1 LENKKMEELNMKT
14 VSEIKEIIKV
24 NILIERLEL
33 EDIEAEEIEDE
44 EPLFGDGLGL
54 DSVEALDV
62 VSGVEAEFAVKVQGL
77 EEEDIRKHFYS
88 VATLSAFVEEQLK
101 DKVSS

>member
-1 LENKKMEELNMKT
+1 MKSFDE
-14 VSEIKEIIKV
+14 VKEIIKV

-33 EDIEAEEIEDE
+33 EDIEADDIKDD

-62 VSGVEAEFAVKVQGL
+62 VSGIEAEFGINLTEL
-77 EEEDIRKHFYS
+77 EEGEIQKNFYS
-88 VATLSAFVEEQLK
+88 VATLAAFVENQLK
-101 DKVSS
+101 VKTLS

>member
-1 LENKKMEELNMKT
+1 MKT
-14 VSEIKEIIKV
+14 LEEIKEIIKV

-33 EDIEAEEIEDE
+33 EDIEVDEIEDE

-62 VSGVEAEFAVKVQGL
+62 VAGVEAEFGINMQGL
-77 EEEDIRKHFYS
+77 EEEEIRHNFYS
-88 VATLSAFVEEQLK
+88 VATLSAFVEKQINEK
-101 DKVSS
+101 EGVANS

>member
-1 LENKKMEELNMKT
+1 MKSI
-14 VSEIKEIIKV
+14 SEIKEIIKV

-33 EDIEAEEIEDE
+33 EDIEADEIEDE

-62 VSGVEAEFAVKVQGL
+62 VAGVEAEFGVKVNRFPRLQP
-77 EEEDIRKHFYS
+77 K
-88 VATLSAFVEEQLK
+88 
-101 DKVSS
+101 

>member
-1 LENKKMEELNMKT
+1 MKSI
-14 VSEIKEIIKV
+14 SEIKEIIKV

-33 EDIEAEEIEDE
+33 EDIEADEIEDE

-62 VSGVEAEFAVKVQGL
+62 VAGVEAEFGVKVEGL
-77 EEEDIRKHFYS
+77 EEEDVCKHFYS
-88 VATLSAFVEEQLK
+88 VATLSSFIEEQLK
-101 DKVSS
+101 EKVGN

>member
-1 LENKKMEELNMKT
+1 MKT
-14 VSEIKEIIKV
+14 LNDIKEIIKV

-33 EDIEAEEIEDE
+33 EDIEADEIEDD

-62 VSGVEAEFAVKVQGL
+62 VSGVEAEFGILLQVL
-77 EEEDIRKHFYS
+77 EEEEIRQHFYS

-101 DKVSS
+101 ETVNS